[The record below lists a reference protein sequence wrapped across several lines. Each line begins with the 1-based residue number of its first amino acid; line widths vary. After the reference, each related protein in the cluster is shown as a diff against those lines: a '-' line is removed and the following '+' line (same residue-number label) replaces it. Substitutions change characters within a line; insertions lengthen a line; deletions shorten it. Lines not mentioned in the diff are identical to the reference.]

1 MTTMQ
6 QPLGSPAQQAGMTA
20 SQAKAIEYAIIFVS
34 VVSLFLLFQPFSL
47 ELYSVGAGLVVFAGL
62 VFNLVPLCTPG
73 RSLRSL
79 LKGALII
86 VVIFI
91 VVTLLALGSAL
102 LYSWYLTVR

>member
-1 MTTMQ
+1 
-6 QPLGSPAQQAGMTA
+6 
-20 SQAKAIEYAIIFVS
+20 
-34 VVSLFLLFQPFSL
+34 
-47 ELYSVGAGLVVFAGL
+47 
-62 VFNLVPLCTPG
+62 
-73 RSLRSL
+73 

>member
-6 QPLGSPAQQAGMTA
+6 QSPGNAAQSGMTVG
-20 SQAKAIEYAIIFVS
+20 QAKLVEYAVIVVS
-34 VVSLFLLFQPFSL
+34 VLSLILLFQPFSL
-47 ELYSVGAGLVVFAGL
+47 ELYSVGAGLVVLAGL
-62 VFNLVPLCTPG
+62 AFNLVPHCTPG
-73 RSLRSL
+73 RPFRSL
-79 LKGALII
+79 VQGALII